1 MYDKKKSFVVRFV
14 AMFIIIALMVPMIAS
29 AAVHETAQ
37 PYASAYLDGYG
48 AYVSLSG
55 GGKIRVYFNVSGTGY
70 MDEIGALSIEIYE
83 CSTNSSDLDDWE
95 WKDTFLHDST
105 SGMLSY
111 NDDYHS
117 GYVTYNGTA
126 GKYYKAYV
134 CIWAG
139 ENDDGDTRYFWTSAK
154 KAT

>member
-1 MYDKKKSFVVRFV
+1 MYNKKKSVVVRLV
-14 AMFIIIALMVPMIAS
+14 ALVLIAVMLLPMGVS
-29 AAVHETAQ
+29 AAVQ
-37 PYASAYLDGYG
+37 PRASYYLDAYN

-117 GYVTYNGTA
+117 GYVTYKGTA